1 MMLGMSHQIQMAGVL
16 APREDWVIDRCPIA
30 ATLEIVSTRSAFLI
44 LREAFYGATRFEQF
58 VERAQISEP
67 VAAARLRELTD
78 AGLLAREPYR
88 DPGQRTRS
96 EYRLTD
102 KGADLAP
109 TLIALMDWGDRWG
122 IDGGAR
128 VELRHAGCGAPVH
141 VELRC
146 TEGHEVVAGEIELG
160 LKRPD

>member
-1 MMLGMSHQIQMAGVL
+1 MTGPLQ
-16 APREDWVIDRCPIA
+16 PREDWVIERCPMA

-58 VERAQISEP
+58 VQRTQISEP

-78 AGLLAREPYR
+78 AGLLDREPYR

-96 EYRLTD
+96 EYHLTD

-128 VELRHAGCGAPVH
+128 VELRHSGCGAPVH
-141 VELRC
+141 AELRC
-146 TEGHEVVAGEIELG
+146 TDGHEVQAGEIELG
-160 LKRPD
+160 LKRRA

>member
-1 MMLGMSHQIQMAGVL
+1 MTGPL
-16 APREDWVIDRCPIA
+16 APRADWVIERCPMA
-30 ATLEIVSTRSAFLI
+30 ATLDIVSTRSAFLI

-58 VERAQISEP
+58 VQRTQISEP

-78 AGLLAREPYR
+78 AGLLDREPYR

-96 EYRLTD
+96 EYHLTD

-122 IDGGAR
+122 IEGGAR
-128 VELRHAGCGAPVH
+128 IELRHSGCGAPVH
-141 VELRC
+141 AELRC
-146 TEGHEVVAGEIELG
+146 TDGHEVQAGEIELG
-160 LKRPD
+160 LRRRA

>member
-1 MMLGMSHQIQMAGVL
+1 MSHQIQMIGPL
-16 APREDWVIDRCPIA
+16 APREDWVIESCPMA
-30 ATLEIVSTRSAFLI
+30 ATLEIVSTRSAFLV

-58 VERAQISEP
+58 VQRAQISEP
-67 VAAARLRELTD
+67 AAAARLRELTD

-96 EYRLTD
+96 EYHLTD

-141 VELRC
+141 AELRC
-146 TEGHEVVAGEIELG
+146 TDGHEVLAGEIELG
-160 LKRPD
+160 LKRR

>member
-1 MMLGMSHQIQMAGVL
+1 MPHQIQMTGPL
-16 APREDWVIDRCPIA
+16 QPREDWVIERCPIA

-58 VERAQISEP
+58 VDRAQISEP

-96 EYRLTD
+96 EYHLTD

-141 VELRC
+141 TVLRC
-146 TEGHEVVAGEIELG
+146 TDGHEVVAGEIELG
-160 LKRPD
+160 LKRRD

>member
-1 MMLGMSHQIQMAGVL
+1 MMGSMAHTIQMTGPL
-16 APREDWVIDRCPIA
+16 APREGWVVDRCPMA

-44 LREAFYGATRFEQF
+44 VREAFYGATRFEQF

-78 AGLLAREPYR
+78 AGLLVREPYR

-96 EYRLTD
+96 EYHLTD

-122 IDGGAR
+122 VDGGAR
-128 VELRHAGCGAPVH
+128 VQLRHAGCGAPVH
-141 VELRC
+141 TELRC
-146 TEGHEVVAGEIELG
+146 ANGHGVAAGEIELAV
-160 LKRPD
+160 KRRR

>member
-1 MMLGMSHQIQMAGVL
+1 MPHQIQMTGPL
-16 APREDWVIDRCPIA
+16 APREDWVIERCPMA
-30 ATLEIVSTRSAFLI
+30 ATLDIVSTRSAFLI

-58 VERAQISEP
+58 VQRTQISEP

-78 AGLLAREPYR
+78 AGLLDREPYR

-96 EYRLTD
+96 EYHLTD

-122 IDGGAR
+122 IEGGAR
-128 VELRHAGCGAPVH
+128 IELRHSGCGAPVH
-141 VELRC
+141 AELRC
-146 TEGHEVVAGEIELG
+146 TDGHEVQAGEIELG
-160 LKRPD
+160 LRRPA

>member
-1 MMLGMSHQIQMAGVL
+1 MSHQIQMIGPL
-16 APREDWVIDRCPIA
+16 APREDWVIESCPMA
-30 ATLEIVSTRSAFLI
+30 ATLEIVSTRSAFLV

-58 VERAQISEP
+58 VQRAQISEP
-67 VAAARLRELTD
+67 AAAARLRELTD

-96 EYRLTD
+96 EYNLTD

-141 VELRC
+141 AELRC
-146 TEGHEVVAGEIELG
+146 TDGHEVLAGEIELG
-160 LKRPD
+160 LKRR

>member
-1 MMLGMSHQIQMAGVL
+1 MTGPL
-16 APREDWVIDRCPIA
+16 APREDWIIERCPMA
-30 ATLEIVSTRSAFLI
+30 ATLDILSTRSAFLI

-58 VERAQISEP
+58 VQRTQISEP

-78 AGLLAREPYR
+78 AGLLDREPYR

-96 EYRLTD
+96 EYHLTD

-128 VELRHAGCGAPVH
+128 VELRHCGCGAPVH
-141 VELRC
+141 AELRC
-146 TEGHEVVAGEIELG
+146 TDGHELQAGEIELG
-160 LKRPD
+160 LKRRA

>member
-1 MMLGMSHQIQMAGVL
+1 MTGPLQ
-16 APREDWVIDRCPIA
+16 PREDWVIESCPMA
-30 ATLEIVSTRSAFLI
+30 ATLDIVSTRSAFLI

-58 VERAQISEP
+58 VQRTQISEP
-67 VAAARLRELTD
+67 VAAARLRELTN
-78 AGLLAREPYR
+78 AGLLDREPYR

-96 EYRLTD
+96 EYHLTD

-128 VELRHAGCGAPVH
+128 IELRHSYCGAPVH
-141 VELRC
+141 AELRC
-146 TEGHEVVAGEIELG
+146 TDGHEVQAGEIELG
-160 LKRPD
+160 LKRRA

>member
-1 MMLGMSHQIQMAGVL
+1 MTGTLQ
-16 APREDWVIDRCPIA
+16 PREDWVIERCPMA

-58 VERAQISEP
+58 VQRTQISEP

-78 AGLLAREPYR
+78 AGLLDREPYR

-96 EYRLTD
+96 EYHLTD

-128 VELRHAGCGAPVH
+128 VELRHSGCGAPVH
-141 VELRC
+141 AELRC
-146 TEGHEVVAGEIELG
+146 TDGHEVQAGEIELG
-160 LKRPD
+160 LKRRA

>member
-1 MMLGMSHQIQMAGVL
+1 METTIRMTGKLE
-16 APREDWVIDRCPIA
+16 PRGGWTAERCSIA
-30 ATLEIVSTRSAFLI
+30 RALSVVGARSAFLI

-78 AGLLAREPYR
+78 AGLLARGPYR
-88 DPGQRTRS
+88 DPGQRTRT

-122 IDGGAR
+122 LDGGAR
-128 VELRHAGCGAPVH
+128 VELRHTGCGAPVH
-141 VELRC
+141 AELRC
-146 TEGHEVVAGEIELG
+146 TDGHEVVAAEIELG
-160 LKRPD
+160 LKRRG

>member
-1 MMLGMSHQIQMAGVL
+1 MPHQIQMTGPL
-16 APREDWVIDRCPIA
+16 QPREDWVIERCPIA

-58 VERAQISEP
+58 VDRAQISEP
-67 VAAARLRELTD
+67 IAAARLRELTD
-78 AGLLAREPYR
+78 AGLLARGPYR

-96 EYRLTD
+96 EYHLTD

-128 VELRHAGCGAPVH
+128 VELRHARCGAPVH
-141 VELRC
+141 TELRC
-146 TEGHEVVAGEIELG
+146 TNGHEVASGEIELG
-160 LKRPD
+160 LKRRD

>member
-1 MMLGMSHQIQMAGVL
+1 MTGPL
-16 APREDWVIDRCPIA
+16 APREDWVIERCPMA
-30 ATLEIVSTRSAFLI
+30 ATLDILSTRSAFLI

-58 VERAQISEP
+58 VQRTQISEP

-78 AGLLAREPYR
+78 AGLLDREPYR

-96 EYRLTD
+96 EYHLTD

-128 VELRHAGCGAPVH
+128 VELRHSGCGAPVH
-141 VELRC
+141 AELRC
-146 TEGHEVVAGEIELG
+146 TDGHEVQAAEIELG
-160 LKRPD
+160 LKRRA

>member
-1 MMLGMSHQIQMAGVL
+1 MPHQIQMTGPL
-16 APREDWVIDRCPIA
+16 QPREDWVIERCPMA
-30 ATLEIVSTRSAFLI
+30 ATLDIVSTRSAFLI

-58 VERAQISEP
+58 VQRTQISEP

-78 AGLLAREPYR
+78 AGLLDREPYR

-96 EYRLTD
+96 EYHLTD

-128 VELRHAGCGAPVH
+128 IELRHSDCGAPVH
-141 VELRC
+141 AELRC
-146 TEGHEVVAGEIELG
+146 TDGHEVQAGKIELG
-160 LKRPD
+160 LKRRA

>member
-1 MMLGMSHQIQMAGVL
+1 MTGPLQ
-16 APREDWVIDRCPIA
+16 PREDWVIESCPMA
-30 ATLEIVSTRSAFLI
+30 ATLDILSTRSAFLI

-58 VERAQISEP
+58 VQRTQISEP

-78 AGLLAREPYR
+78 AGLLDREPYR

-96 EYRLTD
+96 EYHLTD

-128 VELRHAGCGAPVH
+128 VELRHSGCGAPVH
-141 VELRC
+141 AELRC
-146 TEGHEVVAGEIELG
+146 TDGHEVQAGEIELG
-160 LKRPD
+160 LKRRA

>member
-1 MMLGMSHQIQMAGVL
+1 MSHQIQMTGPL
-16 APREDWVIDRCPIA
+16 EPREDWVIDRCPIA

-58 VERAQISEP
+58 VERVQISEP

-78 AGLLAREPYR
+78 AGLLARNPYR

-96 EYRLTD
+96 EYHLTD

-128 VELRHAGCGAPVH
+128 VELRHAGCGALVH
-141 VELRC
+141 AELRC
-146 TEGHEVVAGEIELG
+146 TKGHEVVAGELELG
-160 LKRPD
+160 LKRPDV

>member
-1 MMLGMSHQIQMAGVL
+1 MSHQIQMTGAL
-16 APREDWVIDRCPIA
+16 APREDWVIEGCPIA